1 MTPMA
6 LALSTDLSASATA
19 RPIGDLLRQWRQR
32 RRLSQMALALDA
44 EISPKHLSF
53 VESGRAR
60 PSREMVLRL
69 GEQLALPLRE
79 QNQLLLSAG
88 YAPIFQ
94 QRPLGHPD
102 LQMAYKAVQL
112 ILNGH
117 EPFPALAIDRHWNMV
132 AANQSVLL
140 FMGEVAESLRTPSVS
155 TSSVGTP
162 SVGTPSINVLRLS
175 LHPLGLA
182 PRIVNLTQWRAH
194 IFARLQQ
201 QINLTGDPVLIDLL
215 RELRSFPERDA
226 APAAARYDHEFN
238 SPVMPLLL
246 KSGDQVLSFLTT
258 TMVFGT
264 PIDVTL
270 SELAIETFFP
280 ADAETNQYLQALGA
294 GLARS
299 FETTVTAG

>member
-1 MTPMA
+1 MTLMG
-6 LALSTDLSASATA
+6 LALSADLSTSVAA

-44 EISPKHLSF
+44 EISAKHLSF

-94 QRPLGHPD
+94 QRPLEHPD
-102 LQMAYKAVQL
+102 LQMAHKAMQL
-112 ILNGH
+112 ILTGH

-132 AANQSVLL
+132 AANQSVAP
-140 FMGEVAESLRTPSVS
+140 FMDGVDESLLSPVT
-155 TSSVGTP
+155 
-162 SVGTPSINVLRLS
+162 NVLRLS

-182 PRIVNLTQWRAH
+182 SRIVNLTQWRAH

-201 QINLTGDPVLIDLL
+201 QINLTGDPVLVDLL
-215 RELRSFPERDA
+215 HELRAFPDREGGMSS
-226 APAAARYDHEFN
+226 ARYDTELH
-238 SPVMPLLL
+238 SPVVPLLL
-246 KSGDQVLSFLTT
+246 RSGEQILSFLST

-280 ADAETNQYLQALGA
+280 ADTETSEFLRAPSA
-294 GLARS
+294 DR
-299 FETTVTAG
+299 

>member
-1 MTPMA
+1 MTLMG
-6 LALSTDLSASATA
+6 LALSADLSTSVAA

-44 EISPKHLSF
+44 EISAKHLSF

-94 QRPLGHPD
+94 QRPLEHPD
-102 LQMAYKAVQL
+102 LQMARKAMQL
-112 ILNGH
+112 ILTGH

-132 AANQSVLL
+132 AANQSVAT
-140 FMGEVAESLRTPSVS
+140 FIDGVDESLLSPVT
-155 TSSVGTP
+155 
-162 SVGTPSINVLRLS
+162 NALRLS

-215 RELRSFPERDA
+215 HELRALPDREGGMSP
-226 APAAARYDHEFN
+226 ARYDTESH

-246 KSGDQVLSFLTT
+246 RSGDQILSFLST

-280 ADAETNQYLQALGA
+280 ADPETSQFLRALGA
-294 GLARS
+294 DQPRGIK
-299 FETTVTAG
+299 TTII

>member
-1 MTPMA
+1 MTLMG
-6 LALSTDLSASATA
+6 LALSADLSTSVAA

-60 PSREMVLRL
+60 PSRDLVLRL

-79 QNQLLLSAG
+79 QNRLLLSAG

-94 QRPLGHPD
+94 QRPLEHPD
-102 LQMAYKAVQL
+102 LQMARKAMQL
-112 ILNGH
+112 ILTGH

-132 AANQSVLL
+132 AANQSVAH
-140 FMGEVAESLRTPSVS
+140 FMGGVGESLLSPVT
-155 TSSVGTP
+155 
-162 SVGTPSINVLRLS
+162 NVLRLS

-201 QINLTGDPVLIDLL
+201 QINLTGDPVLVDLL
-215 RELRSFPERDA
+215 HELRALPDREGGTSP
-226 APAAARYDHEFN
+226 ARYDTGLH
-238 SPVMPLLL
+238 SPVVPLLL
-246 KSGDQVLSFLTT
+246 RSGDQILSFLST

-270 SELAIETFFP
+270 SELAIKTV
-280 ADAETNQYLQALGA
+280 
-294 GLARS
+294 RS
-299 FETTVTAG
+299 

>member
-6 LALSTDLSASATA
+6 LALSTDLSASVNA

-94 QRPLGHPD
+94 QRPLEHPD

-132 AANQSVLL
+132 AANQSVLP
-140 FMGEVAESLRTPSVS
+140 FMSEVSESLRTP
-155 TSSVGTP
+155 P
-162 SVGTPSINVLRLS
+162 INVLRLS

-182 PRIVNLTQWRAH
+182 PRIVNLSQWRTH

-201 QINLTGDPVLIDLL
+201 QINLAGDPVLIDLL

-246 KSGDQVLSFLTT
+246 KSGDRVLSFLTT

-280 ADAETNQYLQALGA
+280 ADSETSQYLQALGA
-294 GLARS
+294 GQARS
-299 FETTVTAG
+299 FEATVPAK